1 MCACSMS
8 DNQRHCV
15 AVTYAVIRKVSGY
28 LAQFTLLTRLDR
40 GLKCA
45 SSLDGARGAI
55 HRCGTNFLSS
65 VELQYLSLH

>member
-45 SSLDGARGAI
+45 SSLDSAR
-55 HRCGTNFLSS
+55 
-65 VELQYLSLH
+65 VLSLDVVQTFLAR